1 MIFFAIDQLT
11 KEGLYNIGQVAG
23 EKEKSEFAF
32 KIDNFA

>member
-1 MIFFAIDQLT
+1 MIFFQIDQLMN
-11 KEGLYNIGQVAG
+11 EELYNIGQVAG